1 MDKKAMYNAIAQH
14 VQTYPDPNPATGAP
28 WTVAERIDDILRI
41 KAEAD
46 AKIAEIEAAEQA
58 AAIDPVAQQAAID
71 RAAAVDA
78 WLRDLSNTNPDEFE
92 RVRKLSFEE
101 QAALAG
107 V

>member
-1 MDKKAMYNAIAQH
+1 MNKQALYDAIARH
-14 VQTYPDPNPATGAP
+14 VQAFPDPNPQTNAP

-46 AKIAEIEAAEQA
+46 AKIAELEAAEAAAARDPAAEQA
-58 AAIDPVAQQAAID
+58 ARE

-78 WLRDLSNTNPDEFE
+78 WLTNLAATDPDQFE
-92 RVRKLSFEE
+92 QVRRLSFEE
-101 QAALAG
+101 QAQRAG

>member
-1 MDKKAMYNAIAQH
+1 MDKKALYAAIARH
-14 VQTYPDPNPATGAP
+14 VQAYPDPNPATNAP

-46 AKIAEIEAAEQA
+46 AKIAELEAAEAAAARDPAAEQA
-58 AAIDPVAQQAAID
+58 ARN
-71 RAAAVDA
+71 RAGAVDA